1 MTLAAQTSPS
11 TTTSQD
17 PATAQNSATTTQTTT
32 TTTTTNDTASP
43 DAATQQPSNTA
54 TTQQDSSTQSSQ
66 DTSAQQDAAAQQQ
79 HVEPM
84 DKTPLFRV
92 NVVQRTTRA
101 VNYRNRGGSTKIDF
115 RGTDLMPQ
123 ATGDAKVDGKAGR
136 LEVKANF
143 NHMVPANT
151 FGPEYLTYVL
161 WAITPEG
168 RALNLG
174 EVLLDKDKAWTTVTT
189 DLQNFGMIVTAEP
202 YFAVTRPSNLVVME
216 NIVRQDT
223 AGNDYPIDAKFDAL
237 DRGAYTVDIPAA
249 NLPSRYADPHTPLEL
264 IEARNAVAIARADG
278 ADKYAPDA
286 LAKAEKLLAQGETY
300 LQQKQGR
307 TPIGTVAR
315 AATQAA
321 EDARVLTIR
330 RQGEERIAAER
341 RAAQQREDE
350 ARAQAQ
356 AARERAEQ
364 AKQQA
369 DAEAARRAQAE
380 ADRAAAEQARAEAD
394 RARAEAQAAAEQA
407 RLEQQKAEEARQAAI
422 QQQQLLAAQA
432 QQAQQTAQQA
442 QQERDQMRQ
451 RLLTQLNQVLQTRD
465 TARGLIVNMSDV
477 LFDTGKATLRPGA
490 RERLAKVAGIVL
502 AYPDLHLEVDGHTD
516 NVGSDAYNMR
526 LSDARANAV
535 RDYLAKQGVPMNN
548 LVAKGFGKTEP
559 IASNA
564 TAAGRQQNRRVELIV
579 SGEAIGTAVGPAFRI
594 NGQQSTGASINGTGG
609 TTGAATGTA
618 PTSGVNGSVTGGL
631 SSATPN
637 GGVTG
642 TAATNNAGV
651 SGTVSTAPVGNTNQ
665 RTNPTTNNSTGP
677 TTPQSPPPPRL

>member
-1 MTLAAQTSPS
+1 MNHGSLSTSHLSSFLRLPISANCTVSGGICQNVTGHSQTHLGDAMRSRFLLALCLGAAMSLAAQTSSSPDVTS
-11 TTTSQD
+11 PDQTTH
-17 PATAQNSATTTQTTT
+17 TTT
-32 TTTTTNDTASP
+32 TTTTTTTP
-43 DAATQQPSNTA
+43 NT
-54 TTQQDSSTQSSQ
+54 SQ
-66 DTSAQQDAAAQQQ
+66 DTSAQQQDTSAAQQQ
-79 HVEPM
+79 QQQVEPM

-92 NVVQRTTRA
+92 NVVQRTTKA

-123 ATGDAKVDGKAGR
+123 ADGDANVNGKAGR
-136 LEVKANF
+136 LEIKANF

-161 WAITPEG
+161 WGITPEG
-168 RALNLG
+168 RAVNLG
-174 EVLLDKDKAWTTVTT
+174 EVLLDKNRAWTTVTT

-202 YFAVTRPSNLVVME
+202 YFAVTRPSNIVVME
-216 NIVRQDT
+216 NVVRQDT
-223 AGNDYPIDAKFDAL
+223 AGQDYPIDAKFDAL
-237 DRGAYTVDIPAA
+237 ERGAYTVDVPAE
-249 NLPSRYADPHTPLEL
+249 NLPSRYADPHTPLDL
-264 IEARNAVAIARADG
+264 IEARNAVAIARAGG

-286 LAKAEKLLAQGETY
+286 LSKAEKLLAQGETY

-315 AATQAA
+315 AAAQAA

-330 RQGEERIAAER
+330 RKQDERLAQER

-356 AARERAEQ
+356 AARDRAEQ
-364 AKQQA
+364 ARQQA
-369 DAEAARRAQAE
+369 DAEAQRRAQAE

-407 RLEQQKAEEARQAAI
+407 RLEQQRAEEARQAAL

-432 QQAQQTAQQA
+432 QQAQQNAQQA

-465 TARGLIVNMSDV
+465 SARGLIVNMSDV

-502 AYPDLHLEVDGHTD
+502 AYPDLHLEIDGHTD

-526 LSDARANAV
+526 LSEARANVV

-548 LVAKGFGKTEP
+548 LVSKGFGKTEP

-564 TAAGRQQNRRVELIV
+564 NAAGRQQNRRVELIV
-579 SGEAIGTAVGPAFRI
+579 SGEAIGTSVGPAFRG
-594 NGQQSTGASINGTGG
+594 NGQQSGATAGTG
-609 TTGAATGTA
+609 
-618 PTSGVNGSVTGGL
+618 
-631 SSATPN
+631 
-637 GGVTG
+637 
-642 TAATNNAGV
+642 GV
-651 SGTVSTAPVGNTNQ
+651 SGTATTAPNQ
-665 RTNPTTNNSTGP
+665 PGTVNNAPRTNPSANNSTTSP